1 MNADKH
7 PWHQLVKDHC
17 EDSAHPVLVVLGPT
31 ASGKTAFSIDL
42 AEFLQSD
49 CGHSSEVV
57 NADSRQLYRG
67 LTIGTAKITE
77 AEKQGVV
84 HHMIDVLDPREEATV
99 GWYQKEA
106 HIIIDSLH
114 TKNVVPIVVGGS
126 MLYISALTDGLSL
139 APPANP
145 EIRDRIEKEY
155 DKDDGVALYSRLKAL
170 DPTVASKIHP
180 NNKPRLVRAVE
191 IREISTVDNP
201 KEEMW
206 KAQEESKYNFL
217 ILGISKPREESVV
230 KINNRCK
237 AMFDH
242 GWVEEVQKLVDAG
255 YTASDPAM
263 KSHGYKE
270 IMEYIENEKQ
280 EPLEE
285 LQERIAAKTRQYAR
299 RQMTWW
305 KRDDR
310 IVWL

>member
-1 MNADKH
+1 MTTDKH
-7 PWHQLVKDHC
+7 PWHKLTKDHC
-17 EDSAHPVLVVLGPT
+17 VRSANPVVVVLGPT
-31 ASGKTAFSIDL
+31 ASGKTTFSVEL
-42 AEFLQSD
+42 AKYI
-49 CGHSSEVV
+49 GGEVL
-57 NADSRQLYRG
+57 NGDSRQLYKD
-67 LTIGTAKITE
+67 LDIGTAKITDE
-77 AEKQGVV
+77 EMQSVP
-84 HHMIDVLDPREEATV
+84 HHLFDVLAPSAEATV

-114 TKNVVPIVVGGS
+114 SKNVVPIVVGGS
-126 MLYISALTDGLSL
+126 MLYISALTDELTLS
-139 APPANP
+139 PPANP
-145 EIRDRIEKEY
+145 EVRARLEKEY
-155 DKDDGVALYSRLKAL
+155 DEDDGALLHSRLKAL
-170 DPTVASKIHP
+170 DPEAASRIHP
-180 NNKPRLVRAVE
+180 NNKPRLVRAIE
-191 IREISTVDNP
+191 ILKTTTVDNP

-217 ILGISKPREESVV
+217 ILGINKPREESVV

-255 YTASDPAM
+255 YTSSDPAM

-310 IVWL
+310 IIWL

>member
-1 MNADKH
+1 MITDKQ
-7 PWHQLVKDHC
+7 PWQQLVKDHC
-17 EDSAHPVLVVLGPT
+17 EDSAHPVVVVLGPT
-31 ASGKTAFSIDL
+31 ASGKTAFSIEL
-42 AEFLQSD
+42 AMFL
-49 CGHSSEVV
+49 GGEVL
-57 NADSRQLYRG
+57 NGDSRQLYRD
-67 LTIGTAKITE
+67 LNIGTAKITLE
-77 AEKQGVV
+77 EMQAVP
-84 HHMIDVLDPREEATV
+84 HHLFDVLAPSAEATV

-145 EIRDRIEKEY
+145 EIRDRIEREY
-155 DKDDGVALYSRLKAL
+155 DKDDGVALHSRLVAL
-170 DPTVASKIHP
+170 DPEIAARIHQ
-180 NNKPRLVRAVE
+180 NNKPRLVRAIE
-191 IREISTVDNP
+191 ILETSTVDNP

-206 KAQEESKYNFL
+206 KAQAESKYNFL
-217 ILGISKPREESVV
+217 ILGIRKPREESVV

-242 GWVEEVQKLVDAG
+242 GWVEEVQKLVDEG

-270 IMEYIENEKQ
+270 IMEYIENGKQ

-310 IVWL
+310 IHWIDA